1 MSLLS
6 SARLHQLIDEG
17 VITAKHENVNSA
29 SIDVCIGDTVLKES
43 KIDFNKVVDLDKK
56 ESLDFTEFKIPKSG
70 LGVLP
75 GDFFLAHTEE
85 FFNLPDNI
93 SCEFK
98 LRSSI
103 ARSGLQHMLAGW
115 CDAGWNGAQLTMEF
129 RNVTRNHNL
138 VLKPGMRVG
147 QMVFF
152 EHEPVGKEDSYAT
165 KGNYN
170 NQVGATKAFSGEGH
184 K

>member
-6 SARLHQLIDEG
+6 SNRLHQLIDEG
-17 VITAKHENVNSA
+17 VITAQHKFVNSA
-29 SIDVCIGDTVLKES
+29 SIDICIGD
-43 KIDFNKVVDLDKK
+43 KILLEKTQENKTIDLDKK
-56 ESLDFTEFKIPKSG
+56 ESLDFIEYEIPEAGIVIK
-70 LGVLP
+70 P

-85 FFNLPDNI
+85 FFNLPNNI

-115 CDAGWNGAQLTMEF
+115 CDAGWNGSQLTMEF

-138 VLKPGMRVG
+138 LLKPGMRVG

-152 EHEPVGKEDSYAT
+152 EHEPVGEEDSYAT

-170 NQVGATKAFSGEGH
+170 NQKGATKAFSGEGH